1 MNTLE
6 TVKSI
11 IAKYIGKDV
20 GTINDTDHLVNEL
33 GLDSLD
39 SIELVMSIEEEL
51 NIELDDEQLD
61 DVKTVKQLADAL
73 DRKKA
78 QNV

>member
-20 GTINDTDHLVNEL
+20 GTINDNDHLVNEL